1 MSSVW
6 KNTGKRGARG
16 AVYRSLHRVGD
27 EALTLKEIAARYGLT
42 EATASARMRKAK
54 RKGQPITEETF
65 K

>member
-1 MSSVW
+1 MNDVW
-6 KNTGKRGARG
+6 NNAGRRGARG

-42 EATASARMRKAK
+42 ESTAKARMRKAK